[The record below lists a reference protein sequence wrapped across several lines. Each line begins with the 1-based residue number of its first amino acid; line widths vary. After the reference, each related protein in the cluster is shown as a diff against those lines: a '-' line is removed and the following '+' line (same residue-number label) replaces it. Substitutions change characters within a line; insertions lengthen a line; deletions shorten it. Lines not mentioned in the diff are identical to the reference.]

1 VCIENFLTDQL
12 VKEFLKM
19 CSHLP
24 KLLLNITHTTL
35 FTKAQ
40 QIQNIDISVRK
51 EKKYTQTKNK

>member
-1 VCIENFLTDQL
+1 
-12 VKEFLKM
+12 M